1 LKAGFESENFWSR
14 ADAARRA
21 SGRKGCRRQPAE
33 ETPGQPTA
41 VVEND
46 AARDGLA
53 MAEHGRLIAHEV
65 SQRDIVAS
73 FVIASEAKQSS
84 FLRRGKLDCF
94 VARAPRNDVCR
105 NKKARGVNPAL
116 SVKSREGRKLGSDAI
131 LVQRLLRAD

>member
-14 ADAARRA
+14 ASAARRA

-53 MAEHGRLIAHEV
+53 ISGHAGFIARQVFRAIRLCNHG
-65 SQRDIVAS
+65 
-73 FVIASEAKQSS
+73 
-84 FLRRGKLDCF
+84 GG
-94 VARAPRNDVCR
+94 
-105 NKKARGVNPAL
+105 NKKARG
-116 SVKSREGRKLGSDAI
+116 
-131 LVQRLLRAD
+131 